1 MTTDQA
7 AAKLGVHRITLW
19 RWISAGQVPGPA
31 HVMRIRREQ
40 RWTPEEVK
48 AVRRARARNVRKPGN
63 PGTPRKLYKTV
74 DVARIARLRAA
85 GASWRDVS
93 AHLGVAPETVKRAL
107 LRAGPM

>member
-1 MTTDQA
+1 MTTDEA

-19 RWISAGQVPGPA
+19 RLVSAGQVPGPA
-31 HVMRIRREQ
+31 HIIALRREQ
-40 RWTPEEVK
+40 CWTRQEVA

-63 PGTPRKLYKTV
+63 PGTPRKLYKTL